1 MAQNEPDSELSQ
13 EVQEN
18 IRAHLAHL
26 LGYVVNLVRGKRG
39 RPLTEPAGLA
49 SGFVVKKD
57 DRYFLLSAGHAV
69 NKHQWY
75 WEMNV
80 DLSDQRCC
88 LCLPVGPFTLLKRFS
103 LSEDGSSVTAKRKI
117 DVGWCELDIKK
128 LTKQFTAD
136 PRLTGKTLEIP
147 AYHGPL
153 DERPV
158 ANAELYSFAAW
169 NRGLLIPVGVLLLER
184 SPSFE
189 VGMRFVR
196 ENKHGK
202 YVFKLG
208 RSHQGHAYYKGASG
222 APIATPDG
230 KIISMVLGGSSKRN
244 EIYGLPL
251 ADYGSLLALCT
262 NTI

>member
-1 MAQNEPDSELSQ
+1 MASKKPDDELTT
-13 EVQEN
+13 EVLEK
-18 IRAHLAHL
+18 IRAHVDHL
-26 LGYVVNLVRGKRG
+26 LAYVVNLVRGKVG
-39 RPLTEPAGLA
+39 RPLTEPLGLA
-49 SGFVVKKD
+49 SGFVVKKEG
-57 DRYFLLSAGHAV
+57 RHFLLSAGHAV
-69 NKHQWY
+69 SKHQWY

-117 DVGWCELDIKK
+117 DVGWCELDIER

-136 PRLTGKTLEIP
+136 PRLAGKNIEIP

-153 DERPV
+153 DESPV
-158 ANAELYSFAAW
+158 KNEELYSFAAW
-169 NRGLLIPVGVLLLER
+169 NRGLLIPAGALFFER

-196 ENKHGK
+196 KNKYGK

-208 RSHQGHAYYKGASG
+208 RQHQGHAYYKGASG
-222 APIATPDG
+222 APIAAPDG
-230 KIISMVLGGSSKRN
+230 KIISMVLGGSVKRN

-251 ADYGSLLALCT
+251 ADYAPLLGLVTA
-262 NTI
+262 N